1 MRVGAKAQRLV
12 ETFGDTI
19 ELREAPKAHSYQAAA
34 ETHAVARVMT
44 SGTVRTLEMQQWTTR
59 SEAPQHVKVGENV
72 QRLSDCG
79 VLRDLKIE
87 SDLRESAP
95 PEERP

>member
-12 ETFGDTI
+12 EPASPLRGAGLGDTI
-19 ELREAPKAHSYQAAA
+19 ELREAPKAHSYQAAV

-79 VLRDLKIE
+79 ASALR
-87 SDLRESAP
+87 
-95 PEERP
+95 